1 LNLWRKLRAV
11 GFEFLLTRNLNQDA
25 LENHKLL
32 LYSPKN
38 RRRICALCVPT
49 KGGPISV
56 SSSISEESYKAL
68 TPDNS
73 GHAAKRLVTK
83 SSRNLFAARNIEN
96 DITPLWKEKCI
107 NCSCEAKYERKTK
120 LLKENFKRRNLKWA
134 NKLEKLKAQYRE
146 ALTKQR
152 SLQNKLRKTS
162 GEKEIAEAARN
173 VITPEQLKKTEWK
186 KTGSLDSRGVAPA
199 ISSLFKGQM

>member
-1 LNLWRKLRAV
+1 
-11 GFEFLLTRNLNQDA
+11 

-68 TPDNS
+68 TPDDS

-83 SSRNLFAARNIEN
+83 SSRNLFAVSREDAARNIEN
-96 DITPLWKEKCI
+96 DITPLLKEKCI

-120 LLKENFKRRNLKWA
+120 LLKDNFKRINLKWA
-134 NKLEKLKAQYRE
+134 NKLEKLKAQHRE

-186 KTGSLDSRGVAPA
+186 KAGSLDSRGRGICNLIAKCQ
-199 ISSLFKGQM
+199 SKSLSLFKGQM